1 MAEDQREG
9 HGDDGG
15 EDLAALP
22 SFSREPAAML
32 TADQR
37 AISQR
42 AKDHADE
49 GPGDLPEQGGGP
61 MMAGPVGA
69 VVTILVTAL
78 FVVLWRMWCEI
89 VLVMF
94 KILERLGEVRDR
106 LKP

>member
-1 MAEDQREG
+1 MFSFDTMWTPRIMTVVYIIG
-9 HGDDGG
+9 LVLILIFGLMGL
-15 EDLAALP
+15 LASLGAGP
-22 SFSREPAAML
+22 SPMNEMGRMG
-32 TADQR
+32 QM
-37 AISQR
+37 
-42 AKDHADE
+42 
-49 GPGDLPEQGGGP
+49 GPGGGP

-78 FVVLWRMWCEI
+78 FIVLWRMWCEI